1 MNQSKF
7 NSIPLVIVLLV
18 ILVIIVRVLTIPTTM
33 ALGINGWMYQLGS
46 HEVPRLSIIGII
58 MFQLINLS
66 IHVVFVLDPPH
77 SLPHSFSTGES
88 VGQRRKKYTI
98 VLYSLLLRS
107 HSYPS
112 CLQMYISR
120 VWGNYFSNSSYF
132 FVCFRLDWVGLRSL
146 FLSLVV
152 SFFLFIP
159 PFKSV
164 PVSLQTRA
172 MSDKNVGANGGKV
185 SLPEYEVKVERD
197 VEMKTRDGVTL
208 VSDVYR

>member
-1 MNQSKF
+1 MLYLY
-7 NSIPLVIVLLV
+7 SIPHI
-18 ILVIIVRVLTIPTTM
+18 
-33 ALGINGWMYQLGS
+33 
-46 HEVPRLSIIGII
+46 
-58 MFQLINLS
+58 
-66 IHVVFVLDPPH
+66 
-77 SLPHSFSTGES
+77 
-88 VGQRRKKYTI
+88 
-98 VLYSLLLRS
+98 
-107 HSYPS
+107 
-112 CLQMYISR
+112 
-120 VWGNYFSNSSYF
+120 
-132 FVCFRLDWVGLRSL
+132 RSL
-146 FLSLVV
+146 IPSPRVNPLDNGGRNIQLYYTHSCCVPTPTPPACKCTFRGSEAITFPIPLISSFAFDWIELGYVHSSSLVV